1 MYTSFGMGAKGW
13 VLVLLG
19 CFACLGWAQFQTG
32 SRVGLTAAGAG
43 LPVYERPC
51 AGNPIR
57 EVAVAG
63 TDGFLMAPPFSCGS
77 VRWHFVAWQGGLRGW
92 SPEQASGRTML
103 LPLPGRGAYPNIRA
117 MGAYRVQVAPDGN
130 PLNVR
135 TGPGLS
141 YSVITQKPAGSTGW
155 AYQVSVD
162 AANRLVWWKIRWDDA
177 NGGQVGWSADSR
189 LSGGVYLTVLEPP
202 RPLATLSLASNNSGV
217 SVQVSLRDLQ
227 GNPPSGTTSLP
238 ASLSYVEGT
247 SVTLIA
253 PTTAP
258 DGTVFVRW
266 EQNGTPLSTSP
277 SITLTVSG
285 TLSLRAVYENAEAH
299 FLANLIAPWR
309 SGQLWTPSTYDTHAG
324 GNPLYAV
331 DFNRAASSR
340 ATCPYTSGWIQDCD
354 EVVVASHAGR
364 AYTRAQSGCTGYGN
378 YVVVVSNTPVSG
390 SSNTYL
396 ATIYAHL
403 NYFLVPNNTSVSA
416 GQPIARLGSTGSST
430 GPHLHY
436 EVREVTVSGSTLT
449 LGTRRQVLNNPAIRL
464 SGQPLNVDLNCQVS
478 GLGYAGPPI
487 TGTVSVGTIPGN
499 LAGTCS
505 PYSCGGFLHESPFTE
520 PDRCLINDD
529 ELPEVLYLTDVN
541 GDSVVDEADL
551 LQVLLEWGCQGECPA
566 DVNAD
571 GIVDE
576 TDLLWVLSDLGR

>member
-19 CFACLGWAQFQTG
+19 CLACLGWAQFQTG

-340 ATCPYTSGWIQDCD
+340 ATCPYTSGWIQDCE
-354 EVVVASHAGR
+354 EVLVASHAGR

-520 PDRCLINDD
+520 PDRCLIIDD